1 LISISPPV
9 IVPDAEPGVPLV
21 VILPATSNGL
31 PATKSTPVKAIA
43 YWPVVPFVVSEAE
56 ENKTDAV
63 AVPEFAPDVAVIVTV
78 PPDGGESGAVYT
90 PLLVIV
96 PWH

>member
-1 LISISPPV
+1 
-9 IVPDAEPGVPLV
+9 
-21 VILPATSNGL
+21 
-31 PATKSTPVKAIA
+31 
-43 YWPVVPFVVSEAE
+43 VPFVVSEAE
-56 ENKTDAV
+56 ENKTDAE